1 MLIINYLEIMKRP
14 WITIVLLRTSLK
26 LICIV
31 SLLCLIISEG
41 KQFLFKNFVGF
52 NDCQENWA
60 PVKRAIQILSRNIN
74 RYYKDQKESKVGNLE
89 EIKLTDSLSK
99 EDVLVPFDFY
109 SSKVLDD
116 IDVLIINSNFRSN
129 QMSKIENNIEIIH
142 KMFYE
147 ENKDIDYIS
156 KWLRIPIKK
165 FIRCMSRYKKWV
177 ENRSKD
183 VQAKNQQKIER
194 IQDIKGLIQM
204 YLALNKGKW
213 INIKRI
219 LDFISPWNL

>member
-1 MLIINYLEIMKRP
+1 MKRP

-41 KQFLFKNFVGF
+41 KQFLFKNFLGL

-74 RYYKDQKESKVGNLE
+74 RYYKDQKESKVSNSE

-129 QMSKIENNIEIIH
+129 QTSKIENNIEIIH

-156 KWLRIPIKK
+156 KWIRIPIKK

>member
-1 MLIINYLEIMKRP
+1 M
-14 WITIVLLRTSLK
+14 
-26 LICIV
+26 
-31 SLLCLIISEG
+31 
-41 KQFLFKNFVGF
+41 GF

-60 PVKRAIQILSRNIN
+60 PVKRAINILTRNIN
-74 RYYKDQKESKVGNLE
+74 RYYKDQKESKVSNSE
-89 EIKLTDSLSK
+89 EIKMTDSLSK

-147 ENKDIDYIS
+147 ENKDINYIS
-156 KWLRIPIKK
+156 KWLRIPMKK

>member
-1 MLIINYLEIMKRP
+1 MKRP

-41 KQFLFKNFVGF
+41 KQFLFKNFVKF

-74 RYYKDQKESKVGNLE
+74 RYYKDQKESKVSNSE

-156 KWLRIPIKK
+156 KLLRIPIKK

-204 YLALNKGKW
+204 FLALNKGKW

-219 LDFISPWNL
+219 PDFISPWNL

>member
-1 MLIINYLEIMKRP
+1 M
-14 WITIVLLRTSLK
+14 
-26 LICIV
+26 
-31 SLLCLIISEG
+31 
-41 KQFLFKNFVGF
+41 
-52 NDCQENWA
+52 
-60 PVKRAIQILSRNIN
+60 
-74 RYYKDQKESKVGNLE
+74 
-89 EIKLTDSLSK
+89 TDSLSK

-156 KWLRIPIKK
+156 KWLKIPMKK

>member
-1 MLIINYLEIMKRP
+1 M
-14 WITIVLLRTSLK
+14 
-26 LICIV
+26 
-31 SLLCLIISEG
+31 
-41 KQFLFKNFVGF
+41 GF
-52 NDCQENWA
+52 NDCQENWVPA
-60 PVKRAIQILSRNIN
+60 KRAIKILARNYN
-74 RYYKDQKESKVGNLE
+74 RYYKDKKENIENNPE

-129 QMSKIENNIEIIH
+129 QMSKIENNIEIIQRMIY
-142 KMFYE
+142 KE
-147 ENKDIDYIS
+147 DKDIDYVS

-165 FIRCMSRYKKWV
+165 FILCMNRYNKWIN
-177 ENRSKD
+177 NRSKD
-183 VQAKNQQKIER
+183 VQTENNRKIER

-204 YLALNKGKW
+204 YLLLNKGKW

-219 LDFISPWNL
+219 IDFISPWNL

>member
-1 MLIINYLEIMKRP
+1 MKRP

-74 RYYKDQKESKVGNLE
+74 RYYKDQKESKVSNLE